1 MKRVAESEPPLP
13 PLRARR
19 LRLHAQH
26 DVLVIMR
33 TDCHVC
39 RAEGL
44 AARSQVLVTAGSRHV
59 HATLLQIEGDILRD
73 HEIALSEAAWAL
85 LGVDEGDVVQV
96 SHPPDLHSLAGVRRR
111 IHGGRLDGAAL
122 NAIVRDVVAGH
133 YTDVHLSAFLTAS
146 SALPLDDTE
155 TAALTKAMVAA
166 GERLTWESRLVLD
179 KHSIGGLPGNRTTP
193 IVVAI
198 VAALGLTIPKTSSRA
213 ITSPAGTAD
222 TMETLTRVDLDL
234 PTLKRVVEA
243 EGGCLAWGGAMRLSP
258 ADDMFIRIERVLDVD
273 TEGQLVASV
282 LSKKIAAGSTHVVID
297 MPIGPTAKIR
307 SAAAGLALSER
318 LSRVAAGFGLKT
330 VCVPSDGTQPVGLG
344 VGPSLEALD
353 VLAVLQNQPD
363 APSDLRR
370 QACALAGAA
379 LEMGEVVGAGEGFA
393 LASRVLADGQAWSKF
408 QRICAAQGG
417 LRKPP
422 QAAQQ
427 RPIEAPCEGRITH
440 IDNRKIARLAK
451 LAGAPEVKAA
461 GLRMEVR
468 VGDRVVAGQPL
479 VVLHAATPGEL
490 AYASDYVER
499 NPDFMTIEQ

>member
-1 MKRVAESEPPLP
+1 
-13 PLRARR
+13 
-19 LRLHAQH
+19 
-26 DVLVIMR
+26 VLVIMR

-282 LSKKIAAGSTHVVID
+282 LSKKIAAG
-297 MPIGPTAKIR
+297 
-307 SAAAGLALSER
+307 LALSER